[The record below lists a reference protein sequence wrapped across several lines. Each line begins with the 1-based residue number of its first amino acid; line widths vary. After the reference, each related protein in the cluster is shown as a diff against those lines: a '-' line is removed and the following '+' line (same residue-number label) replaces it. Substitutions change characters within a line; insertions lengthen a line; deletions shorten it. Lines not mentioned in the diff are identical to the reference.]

1 MDTPLI
7 DPDSTPAKLRL
18 RLANMV
24 EPIGD
29 AMGLLRESTNDLA
42 DGNVIGSKIVASDA
56 LLILSELQVTL
67 WDLAAD
73 LAAYSEESKAWKGP

>member
-67 WDLAAD
+67 CDLAAD
-73 LAAYSEESKAWKGP
+73 LAAFSEET

>member
-7 DPDSTPAKLRL
+7 DPDSTPAKLRF

-42 DGNVIGSKIVASDA
+42 AGNVIGSKVVASDA

-67 WDLAAD
+67 CDLAAD
-73 LAAYSEESKAWKGP
+73 LAAFSEET